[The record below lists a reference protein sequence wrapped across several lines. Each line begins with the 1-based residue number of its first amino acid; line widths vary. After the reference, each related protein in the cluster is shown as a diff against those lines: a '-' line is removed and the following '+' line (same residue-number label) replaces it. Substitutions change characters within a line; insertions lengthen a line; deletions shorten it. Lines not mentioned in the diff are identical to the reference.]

1 MRFTDEWEP
10 ELTSEPAV
18 EWSADP
24 VDALE
29 AEMAQVCG
37 ILNAAH
43 ARLVGLV
50 ARVIDEDL
58 WCGAGILSPE
68 HWVAWRCG
76 VSAGRARQVCTV
88 ARRLRELPVNQGLL
102 DAGAISVDQ
111 AAVVAR
117 YAPVEKDSEVAAQAT
132 EMTVAQ
138 LTRVLSKYKFTV
150 EPEPVPAPLVETR
163 EVSFGADDDG
173 VWRLRAA
180 VPVDEGAVIE
190 AALVAC
196 RDRIFHDT
204 ADPEDRREVCW
215 ADALGLM
222 AERSQAQGAT
232 ERPHSDRHR
241 VLLHLEA
248 DDDGTGRLTVHQ
260 GLVLPDSLRRYLLCD
275 TTVTPVIRVHG
286 VPVSVGR
293 AQHTVPDRTRRL
305 IEHRDGV
312 CRVPGCESRRGLQ
325 VHHLVH
331 WEDGGAT
338 DTANLCCL
346 CAKHHR
352 MHHRGAPRHRR
363 QRR

>member
-24 VDALE
+24 VDVLE
-29 AEMAQVCG
+29 AEVAQVCG

-117 YAPVEKDSEVAAQAT
+117 YAPVEKDAEVAEQAT

-204 ADPEDRREVCW
+204 
-215 ADALGLM
+215 
-222 AERSQAQGAT
+222 
-232 ERPHSDRHR
+232 RP
-241 VLLHLEA
+241 
-248 DDDGTGRLTVHQ
+248 
-260 GLVLPDSLRRYLLCD
+260 
-275 TTVTPVIRVHG
+275 
-286 VPVSVGR
+286 
-293 AQHTVPDRTRRL
+293 
-305 IEHRDGV
+305 
-312 CRVPGCESRRGLQ
+312 
-325 VHHLVH
+325 
-331 WEDGGAT
+331 
-338 DTANLCCL
+338 
-346 CAKHHR
+346 
-352 MHHRGAPRHRR
+352 
-363 QRR
+363 